1 MKIQSVS
8 NLLYTVNNSDI
19 QKKRNFQ
26 NSYTDNS
33 MVSNY
38 QPAGYELLRNLLV
51 RPNINFTGN
60 FDDEKSKSEAT
71 KALLQEINRLKAE
84 KEALMIVNEE
94 EKVKQAKAELE
105 LCDFFEKNRYKL
117 YTDAEN
123 AREHEYDAVRGKQD
137 WWDRMFSRD
146 AVRAGNKVFEDSEY
160 IRCRDKYLI
169 YKDRKELNQNIIE
182 NAEKSREEKALRIRT
197 LDDLIAAKT
206 KYADYT
212 AVTNLI
218 EEYMNGEYGINT
230 KIAGY
235 DDVKQEINEFIGKLN
250 HDKGHIPSCVL
261 LYGAI
266 GTGKSTFLKCI
277 EDSAKGNVETVRF
290 YYNPN
295 GDIDF
300 ITAFDNYLEEAKTRY
315 KNEGKRTVLLM
326 DDAEEYFAKTLDS
339 ALEHKDNYTP
349 DELARLQVINERG
362 TNENVAQ
369 FKHIFDVLS
378 QEPNGNDRHRS
389 ATTIFITTNYPHLIN
404 DDLMYREGKVHAFH
418 VGPAENR
425 DLADVIKYYFNQ
437 SNDTLSFIK
446 LLGSQTEEIQRES
459 LNHIDEL
466 TPRGRAT
473 LMYLFKNSVADQIL
487 NIDCESPDFMKMAKI
502 FNPNIRHGAYTNDQ
516 IAHISRRALRKYA
529 ENPNEDYLKYFMDE
543 MIHSKRAI
551 SPDMLKHFNQIEKSV
566 NLIAHRPDGNDAD
579 SYEELLHILIS
590 GKNISPDEQAMI
602 DNFVEVKRPRLEALE
617 DKYNRGLLDNED
629 EADEYMQ
636 LQQIFELI
644 DSEG

>member
-1 MKIQSVS
+1 MKIQSVT
-8 NLLYTVNNSDI
+8 NLLFSKNDLEI
-19 QKKRNFQ
+19 QRKHNPQ
-26 NSYTDNS
+26 NSYTTNN
-33 MVSNY
+33 VAINY
-38 QPAGYELLRNLLV
+38 QPAGYDLLRNLLV
-51 RPNINFTGN
+51 RPNIKFTGN
-60 FDDEKSKSEAT
+60 FDSEKDKSEAT
-71 KALLQEINRLKAE
+71 KALIQEINRLKAE

-94 EKVKQAKAELE
+94 ERVKQAKAELE
-105 LCDFFEKNRYKL
+105 LCEYFEKNRYKL
-117 YTDAEN
+117 YTAAESE
-123 AREHEYDAVRGKQD
+123 REREYDSVRDRQN
-137 WWDRMFSRD
+137 WWNKMFSME
-146 AVRAGNKVFEDSEY
+146 AMRAGNKVFENSEY
-160 IRCRDKYLI
+160 IRCRDKYLV
-169 YKDRKELNQNIIE
+169 YKDRKELNHNIIE
-182 NAEKSREEKALRIRT
+182 NAEKSKEEKALRIKT
-197 LDDLIAAKT
+197 LEDLIAAKS

-266 GTGKSTFLKCI
+266 GTGKSTFLKCV
-277 EDSAKGNVETVRF
+277 EDSAKGNIETVRF

-295 GDIDF
+295 GDVDF
-300 ITAFDNYLEEAKTRY
+300 ITAFDSYLEEAKTRY

-339 ALEHKDNYTP
+339 AMEHKDNYTP
-349 DELARLQVINERG
+349 DELARLKAINDRG
-362 TNENVAQ
+362 TNENVSQ

-378 QEPNGNDRHRS
+378 QEPNGNDRHKS

-437 SNDTLSFIK
+437 GNDTLGFIK
-446 LLGSQTEEIQRES
+446 LLGTQSEEIQRES

-466 TPRGRAT
+466 SPRGRAV
-473 LMYLFKNSVADQIL
+473 LLDLFRNHVADKVL
-487 NIDCESPDFMKMAKI
+487 YIDCESPDFMKMAKV
-502 FNPNIRHGAYTNDQ
+502 FNPNIRRGAYTNDQ
-516 IAHISRRALRKYA
+516 IAHISRRALRKYT
-529 ENPNEDYLKYFMDE
+529 ENPKVDYLKYFMDE

-551 SPDMLKHFNQIEKSV
+551 SPDMLKHYNQIEKSV

-590 GKNISPDEQAMI
+590 GKNISPEEQALI
-602 DNFVEVKRPRLEALE
+602 DNFVEVKRPRLIALE
-617 DKYNRGLLDNED
+617 DKYNRGLLDSDD

-644 DSEG
+644 GDEG